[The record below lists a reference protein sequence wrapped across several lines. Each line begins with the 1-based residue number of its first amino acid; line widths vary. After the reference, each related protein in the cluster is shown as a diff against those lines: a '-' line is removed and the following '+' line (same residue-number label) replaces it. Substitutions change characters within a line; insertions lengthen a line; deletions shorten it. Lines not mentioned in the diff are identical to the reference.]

1 MAHLQSM
8 IGNLAI
14 EEHRDIAYRHRNIAH
29 RKRCTGESVV
39 EEHAHSTRWTRVLPA
54 ISRLSMKIADFRC
67 LLIARSP
74 IADCPIQ

>member
-8 IGNLAI
+8 IGNLVI
-14 EEHRDIAYRHRNIAH
+14 EEHRDIAYRHRDIAH

-39 EEHAHSTRWTRVLPA
+39 EEQRPLYTMDAGASGDFG
-54 ISRLSMKIADFRC
+54 LSMKIADFRC